1 MGIYLAS
8 LPACHCTA
16 LRHEQKEELTL
27 RMMASRQETRNKMPA
42 YGIHLLENPHFLSF
56 FVADSVPGG
65 IIFGR
70 GGLENDGQV
79 VQNLSI
85 FGLLSGR
92 IAGVGGSGDV
102 PAATI

>member
-1 MGIYLAS
+1 MKGKAR
-8 LPACHCTA
+8 T
-16 LRHEQKEELTL
+16 R
-27 RMMASRQETRNKMPA
+27 SRGSVFAPSATKMREMRNKMPA
-42 YGIHLLENPHFLSF
+42 ASVYLLENLHFLPF

-70 GGLENDGQV
+70 GGLENDEQV
-79 VQNLSI
+79 AQNLSI

>member
-1 MGIYLAS
+1 MRETLNINSRRERLFIRKS
-8 LPACHCTA
+8 A
-16 LRHEQKEELTL
+16 LS
-27 RMMASRQETRNKMPA
+27 A
-42 YGIHLLENPHFLSF
+42 F

-79 VQNLSI
+79 AQNLSI